1 MLLLDMKQYKVID
14 VSGDAGIRAFG
25 RDLEELFVNAAF
37 GMYNLITDTAGIDA
51 ARAIDISVESDTL
64 EGLLVSW
71 LNELIFNFDVHGF
84 VGKKIAIGE
93 LSQGGQPLI
102 LRASLAGGEFDPE
115 RHVRKLL
122 VKAATYHRIRVEKKG
137 DTWQGDVIFDI

>member
-1 MLLLDMKQYKVID
+1 MLLLDMERFETID
-14 VSGDAGIRAFG
+14 ISGDAGIRAFG
-25 RDLEELFVNAAF
+25 RDLRELFVNAAF
-37 GMYNLITDTAGIDA
+37 GMYDLMTDTAGIDGDKE
-51 ARAIDISVESDTL
+51 IDISVESDTV

-84 VGKKIAIGE
+84 IGKNIAIRE
-93 LSQGGQPLI
+93 LSEEGQPMG
-102 LRASLAGGEFDPE
+102 LRASLTVGEFDPE

-122 VKAATYHRIRVEKKG
+122 VKAATYHRIRVERSG